1 MSEKNLQWGNES
13 RMNTEASASR
23 VRQIQAIIKEIREGT
38 DSPGM
43 QSCMHDMEVFCHMAL
58 NYLGETDTIAP
69 ET

>member
-1 MSEKNLQWGNES
+1 
-13 RMNTEASASR
+13 MNTETLASR